1 MTTKDVVTSQT
12 VHGLFERWTSNSDL
26 VPYIHVDPQLLYVCY
41 AFCVS
46 NPYNSSSMFKHVSN
60 LVQITH
66 THNMV
71 NINNQL
77 IRGPL
82 IRSHCENSR
91 PVICLNL
98 LRLLLIYSSVL
109 RPSQSSFANLLF
121 LILVI
126 RYNTNKK
133 VPLYNLIT
141 NI

>member
-1 MTTKDVVTSQT
+1 MSLLLKPSMGCLKGGPPIQILFRIFMLTLNYCMFVMHFVYQT
-12 VHGLFERWTSNSDL
+12 LIILALCLN
-26 VPYIHVDPQLLYVCY
+26 
-41 AFCVS
+41 
-46 NPYNSSSMFKHVSN
+46 MFSN